1 MRRLRYVVAMSLDG
15 FIAGPNG
22 ESDWMVADPAMDFA
36 AMHAQFNTMLMGRQT
51 FEVARVRAAQWPE
64 MGHRWIVVSRT
75 LKPEEYPGIT
85 ILSSGVVE
93 TISVLKKETGKDIW
107 LCGGSVLLRAML
119 DARLVDTVEVAVMP
133 VLLGSGVPLLMEGRR
148 TRLHLETCRPL
159 ASGILLLQY
168 TVIRIV
174 STA

>member
-1 MRRLRYVVAMSLDG
+1 
-15 FIAGPNG
+15 
-22 ESDWMVADPAMDFA
+22 
-36 AMHAQFNTMLMGRQT
+36 MGRQT
-51 FEVARVRAAQWPE
+51 FEVARVRAAQWPK